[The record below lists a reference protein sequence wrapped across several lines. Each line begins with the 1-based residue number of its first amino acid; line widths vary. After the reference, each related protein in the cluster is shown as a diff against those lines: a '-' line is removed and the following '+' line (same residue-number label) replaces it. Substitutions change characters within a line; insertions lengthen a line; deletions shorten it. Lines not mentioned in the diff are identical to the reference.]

1 MCLSMC
7 FTTCVF
13 FSLFLLIS
21 LPCVP
26 SSLLP
31 NSTRAVLK
39 LFGRFHA
46 DFQLGLCHDADWPLV
61 RMSPVFGANV
71 TRIPIQLLGS
81 HQRVTGIFKPVH
93 LLQFGEFANI
103 FANIF
108 NLICI
113 MSLVAHWSGC
123 IQFLVP
129 MLNGFP
135 DDSWVAINELQVRYN
150 KSVLL
155 NT

>member
-1 MCLSMC
+1 MC

-13 FSLFLLIS
+13 FSLSFF
-21 LPCVP
+21 CW
-26 SSLLP
+26 SLLCAFFTCYCLLP
-31 NSTRAVLK
+31 STRAVLK

-81 HQRVTGIFKPVH
+81 HQRVTGIFIFAF
-93 LLQFGEFANI
+93 LMLQFGEFANI

-150 KSVLL
+150 QSVFL
-155 NT
+155 